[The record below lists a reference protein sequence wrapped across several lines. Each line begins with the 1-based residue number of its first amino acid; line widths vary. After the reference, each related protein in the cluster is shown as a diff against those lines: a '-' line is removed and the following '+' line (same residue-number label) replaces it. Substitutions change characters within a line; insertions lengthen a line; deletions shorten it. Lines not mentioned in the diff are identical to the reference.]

1 MGKGKK
7 KKGPRQGSP
16 SSSSPPQ
23 SSSPPSNSRSKVNGS
38 SAVPENS
45 IETLNP
51 PSSAFEHASDAQ
63 IVDLAAQQVQAD
75 MEKEASLPDSPKLAS
90 EALTG
95 DSCPDLVAQQTDSI
109 STQKSPSTKTLNLA
123 SDAQIIDSSSDL
135 AAQLDGETRLNESD
149 STTNNLEPVTATD
162 SAAPGTKSADAE
174 LSEKALPATHHQLG
188 PLPEPNTE
196 EIDTWCTRAKG
207 RKLLKKRSD
216 GFTLPS
222 GEACV
227 KIPNSVIEK
236 NKRSWDCFVI
246 GQFYTDPPSQGT
258 IHNIVNGIWSKQYR
272 DIAVSKLEGN
282 AFLFKIPNVST
293 RNRVITQVLWQI
305 EGKTMFVAKWEP
317 GVIPAK
323 PELKSAP
330 IWLELRKVP
339 FQFFNEDGIE
349 RIASLVGD
357 PKFLHPATENKTN
370 LEVAKVFT
378 LIDPREPLPEAVN
391 VQFDSGD
398 ICRVLVSSPW
408 MPPVCDYCKEIGHNV
423 KGCSKSPKLCNNCSS
438 KSHGTINCPNNKK
451 RDETGPGKKT
461 RRGKS
466 KSKSRRVSTAPKD
479 PQQGTIQ
486 IYRPIEK
493 AKEALKDNQGVF
505 EVGGTSGSSQQ
516 VDSVKRI
523 GFLSR
528 ASSATCSDV
537 EHDSSDVDSSDSDKE
552 EGEILE
558 YDTKTTPKLKNRHT
572 GRNHAGGKTPSH
584 L

>member
-135 AAQLDGETRLNESD
+135 AAQLDG
-149 STTNNLEPVTATD
+149 
-162 SAAPGTKSADAE
+162 
-174 LSEKALPATHHQLG
+174 
-188 PLPEPNTE
+188 
-196 EIDTWCTRAKG
+196 
-207 RKLLKKRSD
+207 
-216 GFTLPS
+216 
-222 GEACV
+222 
-227 KIPNSVIEK
+227 
-236 NKRSWDCFVI
+236 
-246 GQFYTDPPSQGT
+246 
-258 IHNIVNGIWSKQYR
+258 
-272 DIAVSKLEGN
+272 
-282 AFLFKIPNVST
+282 
-293 RNRVITQVLWQI
+293 
-305 EGKTMFVAKWEP
+305 
-317 GVIPAK
+317 
-323 PELKSAP
+323 
-330 IWLELRKVP
+330 
-339 FQFFNEDGIE
+339 
-349 RIASLVGD
+349 
-357 PKFLHPATENKTN
+357 
-370 LEVAKVFT
+370 
-378 LIDPREPLPEAVN
+378 
-391 VQFDSGD
+391 
-398 ICRVLVSSPW
+398 
-408 MPPVCDYCKEIGHNV
+408 
-423 KGCSKSPKLCNNCSS
+423 
-438 KSHGTINCPNNKK
+438 
-451 RDETGPGKKT
+451 PGKKT

-505 EVGGTSGSSQQ
+505 EVG
-516 VDSVKRI
+516 
-523 GFLSR
+523 
-528 ASSATCSDV
+528 A
-537 EHDSSDVDSSDSDKE
+537 
-552 EGEILE
+552 
-558 YDTKTTPKLKNRHT
+558 
-572 GRNHAGGKTPSH
+572 
-584 L
+584 